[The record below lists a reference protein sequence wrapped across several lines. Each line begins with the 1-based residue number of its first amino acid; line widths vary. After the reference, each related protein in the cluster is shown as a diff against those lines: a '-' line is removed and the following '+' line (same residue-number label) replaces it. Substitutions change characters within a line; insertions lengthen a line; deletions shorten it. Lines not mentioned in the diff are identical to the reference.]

1 MTRNSNI
8 ATLLTFLVIAGWSLG
23 DQPAEPAGAYKYN
36 GRTYVPA
43 GTQWLTWSK
52 EINGRDCPTD
62 EPYAVNPTYRM
73 AAFAYGETKPMNSP
87 VHTVAKIAENTGAID
102 AFDEVNVYRAQRGLR
117 PFIRDEGLSIA
128 AGRAAYYRA
137 MHRIEGHVGGG
148 MGDFQF
154 VPAGSYAT
162 SAGCAA
168 WPPEMG
174 WGSCCVR
181 DNYTYAGAAWAMGS
195 DGQRYMHLFV
205 R

>member
-1 MTRNSNI
+1 MKSR
-8 ATLLTFLVIAGWSLG
+8 TLLIRRIKPSPSPTVSTSGWKS
-23 DQPAEPAGAYKYN
+23 Q
-36 GRTYVPA
+36 
-43 GTQWLTWSK
+43 
-52 EINGRDCPTD
+52 
-62 EPYAVNPTYRM
+62 
-73 AAFAYGETKPMNSP
+73 
-87 VHTVAKIAENTGAID
+87 VHTSAKIAENTGATD
-102 AFDEVNVYRAQRGLR
+102 AFEEVNAYRAQRGLR

-128 AGRAAYYRA
+128 AGRAAVFRA
-137 MHRIEGHVGGG
+137 QHRIEGHVSGG

-154 VPAGSYAT
+154 VPAGSFAS

-181 DNYTYAGAAWAMGS
+181 DNYTYAGAAWAMGA